1 MRDRWLRQYQYR
13 TARTASHLTCY
24 LPILFG
30 AACRKPGGTIV
41 EIGTDIGE
49 STATLLAGAEVS
61 GSHVWSIDINPNV
74 EFLKTHEKV
83 GDPAGLWTF
92 ICGDSSA
99 LTTYEKVPGK
109 IDLLYVDGGHRYKE
123 VAEDIRHYLP
133 RVPGGGM
140 ALFHDTHP
148 NAWAPPEL
156 FQVHTA
162 LDDLLPPMS
171 LRWEDYP
178 GVMGLGVVRVPVDRP
193 CFFCL
198 AQADRMFHPQTERQI
213 AITGASPVEMCNG
226 CIDTMMTEQ
235 A

>member
-1 MRDRWLRQYQYR
+1 MTWLQQYQYR
-13 TARTASHLTCY
+13 AARKASHLTDY

-30 AACRKPGGTIV
+30 AACRFPGGSIV

-49 STATLLAGAEVS
+49 STATLLAGAETA
-61 GSHVWSIDINPNV
+61 GAHVWSIDINPHV
-74 EFLKTHEKV
+74 EFLKTYEKV
-83 GDPAGLWTF
+83 GDPGGLWTF
-92 ICGDSSA
+92 VCGDSSA
-99 LTTYEKVPGK
+99 LTTAAKVPSQ

-123 VAEDIRHYLP
+123 VAADINEYLP

-148 NAWAPPEL
+148 NTWAPPEL

-162 LDDLLPPMS
+162 LNDLLPPMK

-198 AQADRMFHPQTERQI
+198 AQAEIMWRPETERQI
-213 AITGASPVEMCNG
+213 AITGASPVELCRG
-226 CIDTMMTEQ
+226 CIADMEDQ
-235 A
+235 R